1 MDTLDDLRFRVLGPL
16 TAIRDGRR
24 VGLGSPQQQLALAL
38 LLADFGTQVSTD
50 RLIDGI
56 WSDSPPATARKTLQ
70 VYISRLRATLGDG
83 TIETGLSGYRLV
95 QGRLDAREFEDLV
108 VKARSEAEGDPRK
121 AAETFVEALAMWTGS
136 PYSGFEYQDAFKA
149 EIIRLEE
156 LRLSALEDRIS
167 ADLESGLGA
176 SLVGELESLTREHP
190 FRERLYG
197 QLMLALYQTGR
208 QADALRVFARVRD
221 HLAKELGVEPGP
233 ELRDLEERILQ
244 QDPKLTPT
252 PHAVPTPIR
261 AIRGYE
267 LREEVA
273 LGPHSSVYRAYDHAR
288 ATNVALKLVPPE
300 VSSRRSYIARF
311 ESTASALERI
321 EHAHIVPLIDF
332 WRDAEGAYL
341 VWEWMDGGSL
351 RDSLADGRPW
361 APGSALNLVG
371 QIGSALSHVH
381 RSGIV
386 HGNLKPGNVLLDGD
400 GVAYVADFALGP
412 QRSEGPYVAPE
423 LGKLEQPTVRSDVHS
438 LGVICHQLL
447 TGSLP
452 GGDQLS
458 GLINPEVQ
466 RVVNRAIAV
475 DPGDRFERVEDFL
488 RAVRQATGLDVVPI
502 DDPDRSSEYAV
513 RNPYKGLR
521 AFQELDADDFYGR
534 DEMISTIVET
544 ATKRSLVTV
553 VGPSGSGKSS
563 LVKAG
568 LVPALKGD
576 IRDRPLLITEM
587 YPGTHPFEELD
598 TALRRIATD
607 WPDQGAIG
615 ELTADAGGLQRMIKQ
630 ILPEDTELVLVIDQF
645 EELFSLL
652 NDEATRALFIEA
664 LTQVASEETTS
675 VLVVITLRADF
686 FDRPLQ
692 YSEFGRLLKRGLV
705 PLTTPSR
712 MELAE
717 AVSRPA
723 RRVGL
728 DYEDGLISEIVSEV
742 ADQPGALPLMQ
753 FALTEMVERA
763 DSPELTFES
772 FRRQGGIGGA
782 IGAKAEDLYVQEDET
797 GRQAIQQM
805 FLRLAHV
812 DGEGTYT
819 RRRVLVKELTDL
831 RIHQGP
837 ISGVLN
843 AFAAH
848 RLLTFDRD
856 PITRGP
862 TIEVAHEALLRQ
874 WPRLRQWLGERRQD
888 LVHRQR
894 LREARQEWLAN
905 DADDAFLLTGGRL
918 AQYVAWAET
927 TDLRLSPD
935 DLSFLE
941 MSQTSSQEQR
951 AIAEKKEIERIA
963 RSALATVDDN
973 PERSLLVAVAAAERS
988 RNLDGTLVD
997 DVAETLHE
1005 ALIRLRIVATIEA
1018 GGAIGLA
1025 TDGHELA
1032 VAGRNG
1038 SLTFHDLRDLE
1049 VLRELP
1055 RSDRPLDV
1063 MAYLPTGESL
1073 VGVDSGGVLHWWDVA
1088 HGGHFADVD
1097 LGVGGAGRPWWVDV
1111 SGDERFVAV
1120 GVDRSGEVS
1129 IFAAATGDLIRSL
1142 AVDSPTDGRF
1152 SPDSSRLVISDTG
1165 GNLVYFD
1172 TSNWLETPAESP
1184 ALGTRINR
1192 MKWSPDGGR
1201 LVFTTETAG
1210 TVTWDVRRGR
1220 PVHIVPGLFA
1230 GAVDVSPTGRHLVVG
1245 GTDGKSRC
1253 IDIATGAEVATLA
1266 AHALEVREAYFTQSG
1281 DRVVTTGVDG
1291 TRLWDV
1297 TPVGQRE
1304 MLTLQAHPTTGNAA
1318 NSYFSND
1325 GTLLVTTSKEREAK
1339 VWETGRWKTT
1349 ITINGLP
1356 TLPGQSAFTLDG
1368 GRVAVALG
1376 ESPEGI
1382 TSFRDTRL
1390 THAATHTGIFD
1401 TKSGELVVELA
1412 GHEGH
1417 EIGRAFRPDGRRVVT
1432 AGLDSIIS
1440 LWDAETGRLLDSE
1453 RSEHGRM
1460 NLVSFDHEGHL
1471 VVVGNEDGTFTI
1483 WELSADRLKQTLTVP
1498 AHHGAV
1504 FARFSPDGERIA
1516 TASEDS
1522 TGGIWDVAG
1531 NLITRLIGHTAV
1543 AWNVAWAPDG
1553 DTVATVSIDGSIRI
1567 WNPETGDL
1575 RMTLTAPDYPVA
1587 SSEISPDG
1595 IMAVPAGQKG
1605 RVYLYTLKDDE
1616 LVRLARE
1623 RLTRELTPQERVAFG
1638 VDPPPTT

>member
-1 MDTLDDLRFRVLGPL
+1 M
-16 TAIRDGRR
+16 
-24 VGLGSPQQQLALAL
+24 GLGSPQQQLALAL
-38 LLADFGTQVSTD
+38 LLADLGAQVSTD

-56 WSDSPPATARKTLQ
+56 WGDSPPATARKTLQ
-70 VYISRLRATLGDG
+70 VYISRLRTALGDA
-83 TIETGLSGYRLV
+83 TIETGLGGYRLIE
-95 QGRLDAREFEDLV
+95 GRLDAREFEDLIG
-108 VKARSEAEGDPRK
+108 KGRSEAERDARR
-121 AAETFVEALAMWTGS
+121 AAEIFVEALTMWAGS
-136 PYSGFEYQDAFKA
+136 PYSGFEYQDALRA
-149 EIIRLEE
+149 EITRLEE
-156 LRLSALEDRIS
+156 LRISVLEDRIS
-167 ADLESGLGA
+167 ADLESGVGA

-190 FRERLYG
+190 FRERLYA
-197 QLMLALYQTGR
+197 QLMLALYRAGR
-208 QADALRVFARVRD
+208 QADALRVYTRARD
-221 HLAKELGVEPGP
+221 HLVEELGVEPGP
-233 ELRDLEERILQ
+233 ELRDLEQRILQ

-252 PHAVPTPIR
+252 PDADSTPIR
-261 AIRGYE
+261 AVRGYE

-273 LGPHSSVYRAYDHAR
+273 LGPLSRVYRAYDHTR
-288 ATNVALKLVPPE
+288 ATTVALKLIPPE
-300 VSSRRSYIARF
+300 ISSERSYLARF

-321 EHAHIVPLIDF
+321 DHPHIVPLIDF
-332 WRDAEGAYL
+332 WRDPEGAYL
-341 VWEWMDGGSL
+341 VWEWMEGGSL

-371 QIGSALSHVH
+371 QIGSALSHAH

-386 HGNLKPGNVLLDGD
+386 HGALKPGNVLLDAD
-400 GVAYVADFALGP
+400 GVGYVADFGIGRL
-412 QRSEGPYVAPE
+412 RREGPYVAPE
-423 LGKLEQPTVRSDVHS
+423 LREVEEPTVKSDIHS
-438 LGVICHQLL
+438 LGLICHELL

-458 GLINPEVQ
+458 GLLTPEVQ

-488 RAVRQATGLDVVPI
+488 RAIRRATGLDVVPI
-502 DDPDRSSEYAV
+502 DDPDRRIEYAV

-521 AFQELDADDFYGR
+521 AFQESDADDFYGR
-534 DEMISTIVET
+534 DEMISTLVET
-544 ATKRSLVTV
+544 AAKRSLVTV

-568 LVPALKGD
+568 LIPALKGGV
-576 IRDRPLLITEM
+576 RDRPYLITEM

-607 WPDQGAIG
+607 WPAQGAIS
-615 ELTADAGGLQRMIKQ
+615 ELTADAGGLQRIIKQ
-630 ILPEDTELVLVIDQF
+630 ILPDDTELVLVIDQF

-652 NDEATRALFIEA
+652 DDEATRTLFIEA
-664 LTQVASEETTS
+664 FTQVASDETTP

-686 FDRPLQ
+686 FDRPLR

-712 MELAE
+712 IELAE

-728 DYEDGLISEIVSEV
+728 DYEDGLVSEIVSEV

-753 FALTEMVERA
+753 FAVTEMVERA
-763 DSPELTFES
+763 DGPELTFQS
-772 FRRQGGIGGA
+772 FRRRGGIGGA
-782 IGAKAEDLYVQEDET
+782 IGAKAEDLFLEQDEA
-797 GRQAIQQM
+797 GRQAIQQI

-812 DGEGTYT
+812 DGEGAYT

-831 RIHQGP
+831 QIHQGS
-837 ISGVLN
+837 ISAVLN

-862 TIEVAHEALLRQ
+862 TIEVAHEALLGQ
-874 WPRLRQWLGERRQD
+874 WPRLRQWLDERRQD
-888 LVHRQR
+888 LILRQR
-894 LREARQEWLAN
+894 LIEARQEWLAN
-905 DADDAFLLTGGRL
+905 DADDAFLVTGGRL

-941 MSQTSSQEQR
+941 MSQALSQEQR
-951 AIAEKKEIERIA
+951 AVAEKKEIERIA

-973 PERSLLVAVAAAERS
+973 PERSLLVALAAAERS

-1018 GGAIGLA
+1018 GGAIALA
-1025 TDGHELA
+1025 PDGHELA

-1038 SLTFHDLRDLE
+1038 SMTFHDPTDLAA
-1049 VLRELP
+1049 LRELP
-1055 RSDRPLDV
+1055 SGDRPLDV
-1063 MAYLPTGESL
+1063 MAYLSTGEAL
-1073 VGVDSGGVLHWWDVA
+1073 VGVDSAGVVHWWNVA
-1088 HGGHFADVD
+1088 HGGHIAEVD
-1097 LGVGGAGRPWWVDV
+1097 LGVGGAGRPWWIDV
-1111 SGDERFVAV
+1111 SGDDRFLAV
-1120 GVDRSGEVS
+1120 GVDRSGKVS
-1129 IFAAATGDLIRSL
+1129 IIDPASGDLIRSL

-1152 SPDSSRLVISDTG
+1152 NPEGSRLVISDSG

-1172 TSNWLETPAESP
+1172 TSTWREIPAESP

-1192 MKWSPDGGR
+1192 MTWSPDGER
-1201 LVFTTETAG
+1201 LVFTTEAAG
-1210 TVTWDVRRGR
+1210 TVAWDVRRGR
-1220 PVHIVPGLFA
+1220 PSQIVPGFFA
-1230 GAVDVSPTGRHLVVG
+1230 GAIDVNPTGSHLVIG

-1266 AHALEVREAYFTQSG
+1266 AHALEVREALFTENG
-1281 DRVVTTGVDG
+1281 DRVVTTGLDG
-1291 TRLWDV
+1291 TRLWDL
-1297 TPVGQRE
+1297 TPTGQRE
-1304 MLTLQAHPTTGNAA
+1304 MLTLQAHPTTGNAD
-1318 NSYFSND
+1318 NSYFSKD

-1339 VWETGRWKTT
+1339 VWDAGSWEPT
-1349 ITINGLP
+1349 ITIRGLP
-1356 TLPGQSAFTLDG
+1356 TLPGQSSFSPDG
-1368 GRVAVALG
+1368 SRVAVALG

-1390 THAATHTGIFD
+1390 THAATHTGVFD
-1401 TKSGELVVELA
+1401 TKTGELVVELA

-1417 EIGRAFRPDGRRVVT
+1417 EIGRAFRPDGRRIVT
-1432 AGLDSIIS
+1432 AGLDNIIS
-1440 LWDAETGRLLDSE
+1440 LWDAETGKLLDSE

-1460 NLVSFDHEGHL
+1460 NLVSFDRDGDL

-1483 WELSADRLKQTLTVP
+1483 RELSGDRLKHMLTVP
-1498 AHHGAV
+1498 AHNGAV
-1504 FARFSPDGERIA
+1504 FARFSPGGERVA
-1516 TASEDS
+1516 TVSEDG
-1522 TGGIWDVAG
+1522 TGGVWNLAG

-1543 AWNVAWAPDG
+1543 VWNVAWTPDG
-1553 DTVATVSIDGSIRI
+1553 HTVTTVSIDGSIRI

-1575 RMTLTAPDYPVA
+1575 WMTLTAPGFPVA

-1595 IMAVPAGQKG
+1595 IMAVPAGPEG
-1605 RVYLYTLKDDE
+1605 RVYLYTLNDDE

-1638 VDPPPTT
+1638 VDPRPTPDRDRQVGDFG